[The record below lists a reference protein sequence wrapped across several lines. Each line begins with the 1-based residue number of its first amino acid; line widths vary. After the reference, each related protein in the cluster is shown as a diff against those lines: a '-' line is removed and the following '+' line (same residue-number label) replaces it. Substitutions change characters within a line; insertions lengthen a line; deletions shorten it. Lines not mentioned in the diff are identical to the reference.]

1 MIGGIE
7 RFSARSAAMGEILG
21 IGVTHYPGLIQPD
34 AQMAGLLNRTLN
46 SDQVPEAM
54 KDPARW
60 PEPMRREWADPVASA
75 GEHRRRL
82 VNGFRKARE
91 ALDAFKPD
99 FVVIFGDDQYE
110 NFREDGVPSFCV
122 FAHEE
127 IESRPFARYSGANAN
142 VWGEGKDTTIK
153 TKGHRAGASYIAAR
167 LLKEDFDV
175 SYAYRMRYENGLP
188 HAFINTIL
196 YLDYDRKGFPFPVV
210 PFHVNCY
217 GSSVIAKRG
226 STAHLTGEADPNLVD
241 PPGPNP
247 RRCFDIGGAI
257 AKALAD
263 SPWRVALIASSSWSH
278 AFLTP
283 KNHFLY
289 PDNASDRARYDELA
303 SGKTER
309 WRELTTEQIEDAGQ
323 QEFLNW
329 VCLGGAMTALGRA
342 PQVIDYVESYIFNS
356 DKCFVVYPT

>member
-1 MIGGIE
+1 
-7 RFSARSAAMGEILG
+7 MGEILG

-34 AQMAGLLNRTLN
+34 EQMAGLLNRTLN
-46 SDQVPEAM
+46 SDQVPDKLKDPKTWPEAM
-54 KDPARW
+54 RQ
-60 PEPMRREWADPVASA
+60 EWSDPVGSA
-75 GEHRRRL
+75 KEHRRRL
-82 VNGFRKARE
+82 VGGFREARK
-91 ALDAFKPD
+91 ALDDFKPD

-122 FAHEE
+122 FAHDE
-127 IESRPFARYSGANAN
+127 IESHPFARYNAGNTN
-142 VWGEGKDTTIK
+142 VWGEGKETTFK
-153 TKGHRAGASYIAAR
+153 TKGHHAGASYLAAK
-167 LLKEDFDV
+167 LIGDDFDV

-196 YLDYDRKGFPFPVV
+196 YLDYDRKGFPYPVV

-226 STAHLTGEADPNLVD
+226 STAHLTGDADPNLVD

-247 RRCFDIGGAI
+247 RRCFDIGGAV
-257 AKALAD
+257 ARTLAD

-283 KNHFLY
+283 KNHYLY
-289 PDNASDRARYDELA
+289 PDNAGDRARFDELA
-303 SGKTER
+303 SGKLDR
-309 WRELTTEQIEDAGQ
+309 WRGLTTAAIEDAGQ

-329 VCLGGAMTALGRA
+329 VTLGGAMVELKRE
-342 PQVIDYVESYIFNS
+342 PEIIDYVESYIFNS
-356 DKCFVVYPT
+356 DKCFAVFRP